1 MKESDKK
8 VLGEKRREL
17 LLQWLKE
24 SEKPL
29 TGSELASRTNV
40 SRQVIVQDISLLKA
54 RNEPIMATAQGYV
67 FFKNVEEEKCQKV
80 IVSKHSP
87 TETQD
92 ELNIIVD
99 FGVMVKDVTIEHGIY
114 GDLTASLMLKNR
126 HDVQLFINK
135 IKKTNASLLSELTD
149 GTHLHTL
156 EADSMEQI
164 EKACNAL
171 QEAGYML
178 EN

>member
-1 MKESDKK
+1 MKEAEKK
-8 VLGEKRREL
+8 ILGEKRRSM

-24 SEKPL
+24 SDQPL
-29 TGSELASRTNV
+29 TGSELSNRTNV

-54 RNEPIMATAQGYV
+54 RSEPIMATAQGYV
-67 FFKNVEEEKCQKV
+67 YFQTTKSEKPSKV
-80 IVSKHSP
+80 IVCNHPPEK
-87 TETQD
+87 TEE

-99 FGVMVKDVTIEHGIY
+99 FGVTVKDVTIEHPIY

-126 HDVQLFINK
+126 HDVATFIQK
-135 IKKTNASLLSELTD
+135 ITSTKASLLSELTD

-156 EADSMEQI
+156 EADEIEQI
-164 EKACNAL
+164 TQACIAL
-171 QEAGYML
+171 EQAGYLL